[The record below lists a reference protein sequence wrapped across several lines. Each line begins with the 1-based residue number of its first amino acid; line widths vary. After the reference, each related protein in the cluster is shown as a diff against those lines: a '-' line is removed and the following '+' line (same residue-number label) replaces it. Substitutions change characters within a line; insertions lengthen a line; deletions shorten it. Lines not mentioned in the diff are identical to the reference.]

1 MTDDVGGADNV
12 VHLGTSDLAAIGKV
26 LREMYAFYVQSK
38 PPERLERLL
47 AMIGENGKEP
57 RAGSPES
64 AAEQSDAAPT

>member
-1 MTDDVGGADNV
+1 MTDDGGGTDNV

-57 RAGSPES
+57 HAAPES
-64 AAEQSDAAPT
+64 SAEQSDLTRS